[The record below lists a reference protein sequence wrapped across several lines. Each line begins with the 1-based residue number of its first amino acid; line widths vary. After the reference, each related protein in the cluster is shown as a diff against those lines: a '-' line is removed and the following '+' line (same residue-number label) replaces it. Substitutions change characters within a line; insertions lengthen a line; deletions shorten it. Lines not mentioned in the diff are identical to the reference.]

1 MNRRKRGVNMKDLTG
16 TKTFENLQTAFAG
29 ESQAHTKY
37 AYYAS
42 RAKKDGYEQIADIFT
57 ETSLNE
63 KEHAKIWFKLLHGG
77 AVPSTDEN
85 LKDAVAGEHYET
97 SEMYVEFAKVAEEE
111 GFDGIAKLFRGVG
124 EIEAKHEE
132 RYEKLLKNI
141 QDGKVF
147 VSDGVA
153 IWKCRN
159 CGYIHVGDK
168 APEVCPVCSHPQA
181 YFEIKAENY

>member
-111 GFDGIAKLFRGVG
+111 GFELGTGIADIHQFHNRKQANQAFGYL
-124 EIEAKHEE
+124 KD
-132 RYEKLLKNI
+132 LLLRQLIRFKPI
-141 QDGKVF
+141 QEGNQKQLRILVELQKQLHDRIVLNRLPNFGQFFKPF
-147 VSDGVA
+147 A
-153 IWKCRN
+153 
-159 CGYIHVGDK
+159 
-168 APEVCPVCSHPQA
+168 
-181 YFEIKAENY
+181 